1 MGKESTLYVV
11 EYLEE
16 TLYNLFLEENNL
28 KIKPKYGYMEK
39 QNQINIQMRAILV
52 DWLVEVQYKENFKL
66 ETLYQSIW
74 IIDSYLSL
82 EKIEI
87 SKLQLLGITALL
99 ISCKFNEIYYPKLEE
114 FIRITDNTYNKS
126 ELLEMENKILK
137 VLEFEI
143 FSPTSIQFYQ
153 IISKIFKFDE
163 KQDYFGKYFL
173 ESSLIDYNMISFS
186 PSIIA
191 ISCAYIVMKYFKIK
205 NYKDL
210 YSINPYIDYEFM
222 QNLVQESARKLCF
235 LVKNLSKSNLRSI
248 VLKYSSEQ
256 FLGVTKFCE

>member
-1 MGKESTLYVV
+1 MKKESTLYIF

-16 TLYNLFLEENNL
+16 ILYNLFLDENNL

-39 QNQINIQMRAILV
+39 QNKINIQMRAILV
-52 DWLVEVQYKENFKL
+52 DWLVEVQYKENFRI

-82 EKIEI
+82 RILEI

-99 ISCKFNEIYYPKLEE
+99 ISCKYNEIYYPKLEE
-114 FIRITDNTYNKS
+114 FIRITDNTYKKC
-126 ELLEMENKILK
+126 ELLEMEKEILK

-153 IISKIFKFDE
+153 IISKIFNFDE

-173 ESSLIDYNMISFS
+173 ESSLVDYNMISFS

-205 NYKDL
+205 NYKYL
-210 YSINPYIDYEFM
+210 YSINPNIDYEVM
-222 QNLVQESARKLCF
+222 KNLVQDSARNLCF
-235 LVKNLSKSNLRSI
+235 FVKNLSKSSLRTI
-248 VLKYSSEQ
+248 ALKYSSEQ
-256 FLGVTKFCE
+256 FLGVAKNCD

>member
-1 MGKESTLYVV
+1 MVKESTLYIV
-11 EYLEE
+11 EYFEE
-16 TLYNLFLEENNL
+16 ILYNLFLEENKF

-39 QNQINIQMRAILV
+39 QKKINIQMRAILV
-52 DWLVEVQYKENFKL
+52 DWLVEVQYKANFKI

-74 IIDSYLSL
+74 IIDSYLSF

-87 SKLQLLGITALL
+87 TKLQLLGITALL

-114 FIRITDNTYNKS
+114 FIRITNNTYKKS
-126 ELLEMENKILK
+126 EFLEMEKEILK

-143 FSPTSIQFYQ
+143 FFPSSIQFYQ
-153 IISKIFKFDE
+153 IISKIFNFDE
-163 KQDYFGKYFL
+163 EQDYFGKYFL
-173 ESSLIDYNMISFS
+173 ESSLIDYDMISFS

-205 NYKDL
+205 NYKYL
-210 YSINPYIDYEFM
+210 YRINPFIDNEFM
-222 QNLVQESARKLCF
+222 QNLVKESARNLCF

-248 VLKYSSEQ
+248 VLKYSSKQ
-256 FLGVTKFCE
+256 FLEVAKNCE